1 MLEGRKLS
9 IEMQRDSNS
18 RVWTFLSLLISLACV
33 LLLASLW
40 IGLAIAPPAPDKSQ
54 DNMAQAHAKM
64 LQGVDKLKTGLAAD
78 QVLTAE
84 LFAEMAELVPVLD
97 DFAQASAK
105 ATQAA
110 ADSRDSQIWP
120 GRANLILD
128 DLNTLILAKEPTL
141 NFLRTRDALSALYK
155 PKGAISPQ
163 ASASLTAFR
172 EFSTGVA
179 EWVKLTTPS
188 TNSSGSANAS
198 PSAAKS
204 AAATAPL
211 TWNLLL
217 SSKAPWRQINAQ
229 VDALEGEA
237 KLTDNSNAAQ
247 AKAAQTLLTALNANN
262 LMQSIRSTDEQIS
275 KVWVAHE
282 RLLAS
287 LEQLPPVPKVIVA
300 PPPFSWLQLAFP
312 GNAAEGLMG
321 AMSLLIMGL
330 AVLLAAHISRQQ
342 HLKHLSQKW
351 LSLTQQLEKTLREVT
366 QPLATSIN
374 QQEELIAEFN
384 RLLEQSKLLQQTMN
398 TPIETPEKSLED
410 QAWRA
415 AARMQ
420 SDLESELMLLR
431 EKLLNIHLQFCS
443 GATHENLVYDLAFT
457 AEGIQT
463 VLTTASDL
471 GRSFALLKE
480 HLHQTDAVGNDQEVV
495 AMMSQISNLKT
506 SVKRMTQQLRDLS
519 NKLQVAVEDVPDGKR
534 FDTANVQ
541 KANERANESVKGRP
555 HGNPSV

>member
-33 LLLASLW
+33 LLLASIW

-54 DNMAQAHAKM
+54 DNMAQAHAKV
-64 LQGVDKLKTGLAAD
+64 LEGVDKLKSGLAAD
-78 QVLTAE
+78 QAITPE
-84 LFAEMAELVPVLD
+84 LFAEMAELIPVLD
-97 DFAQASAK
+97 GFAQASAK

-110 ADSRDSQIWP
+110 ADSRDAQIWP

-141 NFLRTRDALSALYK
+141 NFLHTRDALSALYK

-163 ASASLTAFR
+163 ASASLSAFR

-179 EWVKLTTPS
+179 EWVKLTTS
-188 TNSSGSANAS
+188 SESSGGKSSA
-198 PSAAKS
+198 SAAKS
-204 AAATAPL
+204 VAVSAPL
-211 TWNLLL
+211 TWGLLL
-217 SSKAPWRQINAQ
+217 SSQTPWRQINAQ
-229 VDALEGEA
+229 MDALEAET
-237 KLTDNSNAAQ
+237 KLTDSANAAQ

-262 LMQSIRSTDEQIS
+262 LVQSIRSTDEQMS
-275 KVWVAHE
+275 KVWAAHE
-282 RLLAS
+282 RLLA
-287 LEQLPPVPKVIVA
+287 LLNQLPPVPKVIVA
-300 PPPFSWLQLAFP
+300 PPPFSWSQLAFP

-321 AMSLLIMGL
+321 ALSLLIIGL

-342 HLKHLSQKW
+342 HLQHLSKKW
-351 LSLTQQLEKTLREVT
+351 LALTQQLESTLRDVT

-398 TPIETPEKSLED
+398 TPIESPEKSLED
-410 QAWRA
+410 QAWRTT
-415 AARMQ
+415 ARMQ
-420 SDLESELMLLR
+420 ADLESELMLLR

-534 FDTANVQ
+534 FDTANAQ
-541 KANERANESVKGRP
+541 RANEKVKGRP

>member
-9 IEMQRDSNS
+9 LEMQRDSNS
-18 RVWTFLSLLISLACV
+18 RVWTLLSLLIGIGCV

-40 IGLAIAPPAPDKSQ
+40 IGLSIAPPAPDKSQ
-54 DNMAQAHAKM
+54 DNMGQAHAKV
-64 LQGVDKLKTGLAAD
+64 LQGVDQLKSNLAAD
-78 QVLTAE
+78 QALTPE
-84 LFAEMAELVPVLD
+84 LFSAITEWIPVLD
-97 DFAQASAK
+97 GFAQASAK
-105 ATQAA
+105 ATQTA
-110 ADSRDSQIWP
+110 ADSRDAQIWT

-141 NFLRTRDALSALYK
+141 NLMRTRDSLSALYK
-155 PKGAISPQ
+155 PKGPVSPQ
-163 ASASLTAFR
+163 ASVPLSAFR
-172 EFSTGVA
+172 EFNAGVA
-179 EWVKLTTPS
+179 EWVKLTTP
-188 TNSSGSANAS
+188 NAS
-198 PSAAKS
+198 ASVSASAAKPPAIS
-204 AAATAPL
+204 API
-211 TWNLLL
+211 TWSFVT
-217 SSKAPWRQINAQ
+217 SSKVPLRQINAQ
-229 VDALEGEA
+229 MDALEAET
-237 KLTDNSNAAQ
+237 KLTDSANAAQ

-262 LMQSIRSTDEQIS
+262 LMQSIRSTDEQMS
-275 KVWVAHE
+275 KVWTAHE

-300 PPPFSWLQLAFP
+300 PPPFSWSQLAFP
-312 GNAAEGLMG
+312 GNPAEGLMG
-321 AMSLLIMGL
+321 AMALLIIGL
-330 AVLLAAHISRQQ
+330 SVLLATHISGQQ
-342 HLKHLSQKW
+342 HLKLMSQKW
-351 LSLTQQLEKTLREVT
+351 LSLSQQLENTLRDVT
-366 QPLATSIN
+366 QPLATSIA

-398 TPIETPEKSLED
+398 TPVESPEKSLED
-410 QAWRA
+410 QAWRTT
-415 AARMQ
+415 ARMQ

-480 HLHQTDAVGNDQEVV
+480 HLHQTDAVANDQEVV
-495 AMMSQISNLKT
+495 AMMAQISNLKN

-534 FDTANVQ
+534 FDLLNSPRTTDRTA
-541 KANERANESVKGRP
+541 GRP

>member
-40 IGLAIAPPAPDKSQ
+40 ISLSIAPPAPDKSQ
-54 DNMAQAHAKM
+54 DNMAQAHAKV
-64 LQGVDKLKTGLAAD
+64 LEGVDKLKSGLAAD
-78 QVLTAE
+78 QAITAE

-97 DFAQASAK
+97 GFAQASAK

-110 ADSRDSQIWP
+110 ADSRDVQIWP

-128 DLNTLILAKEPTL
+128 DLNTLILTKEPTL

-155 PKGAISPQ
+155 PKGSISPQ
-163 ASASLTAFR
+163 ASSPLSAFR
-172 EFSTGVA
+172 EFSTGVS
-179 EWVKLTTPS
+179 EWVKLTEPS
-188 TNSSGSANAS
+188 ASGKSSAI
-198 PSAAKS
+198 AAKS
-204 AAATAPL
+204 VAVSTPL
-211 TWNLLL
+211 TWGLLL
-217 SSKAPWRQINAQ
+217 SSQTPWRQINVQ
-229 VDALEGEA
+229 MDALESET
-237 KLTDNSNAAQ
+237 KLTDSATAAQ
-247 AKAAQTLLTALNANN
+247 AKAAQTLLTALNTNN
-262 LMQSIRSTDEQIS
+262 LMQSIRSTDEQMS
-275 KVWVAHE
+275 KVWTAHE

-287 LEQLPPVPKVIVA
+287 LNQLPPVPKVIVA
-300 PPPFSWLQLAFP
+300 PAPFSWSQLAFL

-330 AVLLAAHISRQQ
+330 AVLLAARISRQQ
-342 HLKHLSQKW
+342 HLQNLSKKW
-351 LSLTQQLEKTLREVT
+351 LALTQQLENTLRDVT

-398 TPIETPEKSLED
+398 TPIESPEKSLED

-495 AMMSQISNLKT
+495 SMMSQISNLKT
-506 SVKRMTQQLRDLS
+506 SVKRITQQLCDLS

-534 FDTANVQ
+534 FDTANAQ
-541 KANERANESVKGRP
+541 RANEKVKGRP

>member
-9 IEMQRDSNS
+9 LEMQRDSNS
-18 RVWTFLSLLISLACV
+18 RVWTTLSLLIGIGCV

-40 IGLAIAPPAPDKSQ
+40 IGLTIAPPAPDKSQ
-54 DNMAQAHAKM
+54 DNMAQAHAKV
-64 LQGVDKLKTGLAAD
+64 LEGVEKLKSGLAAD
-78 QVLTAE
+78 QAVTPE
-84 LFAEMAELVPVLD
+84 LFAEMAAWIPVLD
-97 DFAQASAK
+97 GFAQASAK
-105 ATQAA
+105 ATQTQ
-110 ADSRDSQIWP
+110 ADSRDAQIWP

-141 NFLRTRDALSALYK
+141 NLMRTRDSLSALYK
-155 PKGAISPQ
+155 PKGPISPQ
-163 ASASLTAFR
+163 ASAPLSAFR
-172 EFSTGVA
+172 EFNAGVA
-179 EWVKLTTPS
+179 EWFKLTTP
-188 TNSSGSANAS
+188 NAIPNAS
-198 PSAAKS
+198 SSASVAKPPAS
-204 AAATAPL
+204 SVPI
-211 TWNLLL
+211 TWSFVA
-217 SSKAPWRQINAQ
+217 SSKTPLRQINSQ
-229 VDALEGEA
+229 MDALEGEA
-237 KLTDNSNAAQ
+237 KLSDSANAAQ

-262 LMQSIRSTDEQIS
+262 LMQSIRSTDEQMS
-275 KVWVAHE
+275 KVWTAHE

-300 PPPFSWLQLAFP
+300 PPPFSWSQLAFP
-312 GNAAEGLMG
+312 GNPAEGLMG
-321 AMSLLIMGL
+321 AMALLIIGL
-330 AVLLAAHISRQQ
+330 SVLLATHISGQQ
-342 HLKHLSQKW
+342 HLKLMSQKW
-351 LSLTQQLEKTLREVT
+351 LSLTQQLENTLRDVT
-366 QPLATSIN
+366 QPLATSIA

-398 TPIETPEKSLED
+398 TPVESPEKSLED
-410 QAWRA
+410 QAWRTT
-415 AARMQ
+415 ARMQ

-480 HLHQTDAVGNDQEVV
+480 HLHQTDAVANDQEVV
-495 AMMSQISNLKT
+495 AMMAQISNLKN

-534 FDTANVQ
+534 FDLLNSPRATDRTA
-541 KANERANESVKGRP
+541 GRP

>member
-9 IEMQRDSNS
+9 LEMQRDSNS
-18 RVWTFLSLLISLACV
+18 RVWTLLSLLISLACV

-40 IGLAIAPPAPDKSQ
+40 IGLSIAPPAPDKSQ
-54 DNMAQAHAKM
+54 DNMAQAHAKV
-64 LQGVDKLKTGLAAD
+64 LEGVDKLKSSLAAD
-78 QVLTAE
+78 QALSQE
-84 LFAEMAELVPVLD
+84 LFADMAELVPVLD
-97 DFAQASAK
+97 GFAQASAK

-110 ADSRDSQIWP
+110 ADSRDAQIWP

-141 NFLRTRDALSALYK
+141 NFLRTRDSLSALYK

-163 ASASLTAFR
+163 ASASLSAFR

-179 EWVKLTTPS
+179 EWVKLTTQSATP
-188 TNSSGSANAS
+188 SGSAVVS
-198 PSAAKS
+198 SAKS
-204 AAATAPL
+204 AAVPAPL
-211 TWNLLL
+211 TWGLLL
-217 SSKAPWRQINAQ
+217 SSKTPWRQINVQ
-229 VDALEGEA
+229 MDALEAET
-237 KLTDNSNAAQ
+237 KLTDSATAAQ

-262 LMQSIRSTDEQIS
+262 LMQSIRSSDEQMS
-275 KVWVAHE
+275 KVFTAHE

-300 PPPFSWLQLAFP
+300 PAPFSWSQLAFP

-321 AMSLLIMGL
+321 AMSLLIIGL
-330 AVLLAAHISRQQ
+330 AVFSAAHTASQQ
-342 HLKHLSQKW
+342 HLKVMSQKW
-351 LSLTQQLEKTLREVT
+351 LSLTQQLENTLRDVT

-398 TPIETPEKSLED
+398 TPVESPEKSLED

-463 VLTTASDL
+463 VLITASDL

-519 NKLQVAVEDVPDGKR
+519 HKLQVAVEDVPDGKR
-534 FDTANVQ
+534 FDTANAQ
-541 KANERANESVKGRP
+541 RANEQVKGRP

>member
-9 IEMQRDSNS
+9 LEMQRDSNS
-18 RVWTFLSLLISLACV
+18 RVWTFLSLLIGIGCV

-40 IGLAIAPPAPDKSQ
+40 IGLTIAPPAPDKSQ
-54 DNMAQAHAKM
+54 DNMAQAHAKV
-64 LQGVDKLKTGLAAD
+64 LEGVEKLKSGLAVD
-78 QVLTAE
+78 QALTPE
-84 LFAEMAELVPVLD
+84 LFAEMAAWIPVLD
-97 DFAQASAK
+97 GFAQASAK
-105 ATQAA
+105 GTQTQ
-110 ADSRDSQIWP
+110 ADSRDAQIWP

-141 NFLRTRDALSALYK
+141 NLMRTRDSLSALYK
-155 PKGAISPQ
+155 PKGPISPQ
-163 ASASLTAFR
+163 ASAPLSAFR
-172 EFSTGVA
+172 EFNAGVA
-179 EWVKLTTPS
+179 EWVKLTTP
-188 TNSSGSANAS
+188 NAS
-198 PSAAKS
+198 PTASSNTSVAKPPAS
-204 AAATAPL
+204 STPI
-211 TWNLLL
+211 TWSLVA
-217 SSKAPWRQINAQ
+217 SSKTPLRQINAQ
-229 VDALEGEA
+229 MDALEGEA
-237 KLTDNSNAAQ
+237 KLSDSANAAQ

-262 LMQSIRSTDEQIS
+262 LMQSIRSTDEQMS
-275 KVWVAHE
+275 KVWTAHE

-300 PPPFSWLQLAFP
+300 PPPFSWSQLAFP

-321 AMSLLIMGL
+321 AMALLIIGL
-330 AVLLAAHISRQQ
+330 SVLLATHISGQQ
-342 HLKHLSQKW
+342 HLKLMSQKW
-351 LSLTQQLEKTLREVT
+351 LSLTQQLENTLRDVT
-366 QPLATSIN
+366 QPLATSIA

-398 TPIETPEKSLED
+398 TPVESPEKSLED

-480 HLHQTDAVGNDQEVV
+480 HLHQTDAVANDQEVV
-495 AMMSQISNLKT
+495 AMMAQISNLKN

-534 FDTANVQ
+534 FDLLNSHRTTDRTA
-541 KANERANESVKGRP
+541 GRP

>member
-9 IEMQRDSNS
+9 LEMQRDSNS
-18 RVWTFLSLLISLACV
+18 RVWTILSLLIGISCV

-40 IGLAIAPPAPDKSQ
+40 IGLSIAPPAPDKSQ
-54 DNMAQAHAKM
+54 DNMAQAHAKV
-64 LQGVDKLKTGLAAD
+64 LEGVEKLKSGLAAD
-78 QVLTAE
+78 QAVTPE
-84 LFAEMAELVPVLD
+84 LFAEMAAWIPVLD
-97 DFAQASAK
+97 GFAQASAK
-105 ATQAA
+105 ATQTQ
-110 ADSRDSQIWP
+110 ADSRDAQIWP

-141 NFLRTRDALSALYK
+141 NLMRTRDSLSALYK
-155 PKGAISPQ
+155 PKGPISPQ
-163 ASASLTAFR
+163 ASAPLSAFR
-172 EFSTGVA
+172 EFNAGVA
-179 EWVKLTTPS
+179 EWVKLTTPNVSPKASSSAS
-188 TNSSGSANAS
+188 T
-198 PSAAKS
+198 SAAKPPAS
-204 AAATAPL
+204 SVPI
-211 TWNLLL
+211 TWSFVA
-217 SSKAPWRQINAQ
+217 SSKTPLRQINAQ
-229 VDALEGEA
+229 MDALEAET
-237 KLTDNSNAAQ
+237 KLTDSATAAQ

-262 LMQSIRSTDEQIS
+262 LMQSIRSTDEQMS
-275 KVWVAHE
+275 KVWTAHE

-300 PPPFSWLQLAFP
+300 PPPFSWSQLAFP

-321 AMSLLIMGL
+321 AMALLIIGL
-330 AVLLAAHISRQQ
+330 SVLLATHISGQQ
-342 HLKHLSQKW
+342 HLKLMSQKW
-351 LSLTQQLEKTLREVT
+351 LSLTQQLENTLRDVT
-366 QPLATSIN
+366 QPLATSIA

-398 TPIETPEKSLED
+398 TPVESPEKSLED

-480 HLHQTDAVGNDQEVV
+480 HLHQTDAVANDQEVV
-495 AMMSQISNLKT
+495 AMMAQISNLKN

-534 FDTANVQ
+534 FDLLNSPRTTDRTA
-541 KANERANESVKGRP
+541 GRP

>member
-18 RVWTFLSLLISLACV
+18 RVWTLLSLLISLVCV

-40 IGLAIAPPAPDKSQ
+40 IGSAIAPPAPDKSQ
-54 DNMAQAHAKM
+54 DNMAQAHAKV
-64 LQGVDKLKTGLAAD
+64 LEGVDKLKSSLAAD
-78 QVLTAE
+78 QALSPE

-97 DFAQASAK
+97 GFAQASTK
-105 ATQAA
+105 ATLAA
-110 ADSRDSQIWP
+110 ADSRDAQIWT

-141 NFLRTRDALSALYK
+141 NFLRTRDSLNALYK

-163 ASASLTAFR
+163 SSAPLSAFR

-188 TNSSGSANAS
+188 ATPSSSAVA
-198 PSAAKS
+198 SAAKS
-204 AAATAPL
+204 AASTAPL
-211 TWNLLL
+211 TWGLLL
-217 SSKAPWRQINAQ
+217 SSQTPWRQINVQ
-229 VDALEGEA
+229 IDALEAET
-237 KLTDNSNAAQ
+237 KLTDSATAAQ
-247 AKAAQTLLTALNANN
+247 AKAAQTLLTALNTNN
-262 LMQSIRSTDEQIS
+262 LMQSIRSTDEQMS

-287 LEQLPPVPKVIVA
+287 LNQLPPVPKVIVA
-300 PPPFSWLQLAFP
+300 PAPFSWSQLAFP

-342 HLKHLSQKW
+342 HLQNLSKKW
-351 LSLTQQLEKTLREVT
+351 LALTQQLENTLRDVT

-398 TPIETPEKSLED
+398 TPVESPEKSLED
-410 QAWRA
+410 QSWRA

-420 SDLESELMLLR
+420 ADLESELMLLR

-480 HLHQTDAVGNDQEVV
+480 HLHQTDAVGSDQEVV

-534 FDTANVQ
+534 FDTANAQ
-541 KANERANESVKGRP
+541 RANEKVKGRP

>member
-9 IEMQRDSNS
+9 LEMQRDSNN

-40 IGLAIAPPAPDKSQ
+40 IGLAIVPPAPDKSQ
-54 DNMAQAHAKM
+54 DNVAQAHAKV
-64 LQGVDKLKTGLAAD
+64 LEGVDKLKSGLAAD

-84 LFAEMAELVPVLD
+84 LFAEMAELIPVLD
-97 DFAQASAK
+97 GFAQASTK

-110 ADSRDSQIWP
+110 ADSRDAQIWP

-128 DLNTLILAKEPTL
+128 DLNTLMLAKEPTL
-141 NFLRTRDALSALYK
+141 NFLRTRDALSALYR
-155 PKGAISPQ
+155 PKGAISPK
-163 ASASLTAFR
+163 ASASLSAFH
-172 EFSTGVA
+172 EFSTGVE
-179 EWVKLTTPS
+179 EWVKLTTP
-188 TNSSGSANAS
+188 TASSIGKSSA
-198 PSAAKS
+198 SAAKS
-204 AAATAPL
+204 VAVSAPL
-211 TWNLLL
+211 TWGLLL
-217 SSKAPWRQINAQ
+217 SSQTPWRQINAQ
-229 VDALEGEA
+229 MDALEAET
-237 KLTDNSNAAQ
+237 KLTDSATAAQ

-262 LMQSIRSTDEQIS
+262 LMQSIRSTDEQMS
-275 KVWVAHE
+275 KVWTARE

-300 PPPFSWLQLAFP
+300 PVPFSWSELAFP

-321 AMSLLIMGL
+321 SMALLIIGL
-330 AVLLAAHISRQQ
+330 SVLLAAHISRQQ
-342 HLKHLSQKW
+342 HLQNLSKKW
-351 LSLTQQLEKTLREVT
+351 LALTQQLENTLRDVT

-384 RLLEQSKLLQQTMN
+384 SLLEQSKLLQQTMN
-398 TPIETPEKSLED
+398 TPVESPEKSLED
-410 QAWRA
+410 QAWRS

-463 VLTTASDL
+463 VLITASDL

-480 HLHQTDAVGNDQEVV
+480 HLHQTNAVGNDQEVV
-495 AMMSQISNLKT
+495 AMMSQILSLKN

-534 FDTANVQ
+534 FETANAQ
-541 KANERANESVKGRP
+541 RASDKVKGRP
-555 HGNPSV
+555 YGNPSV

>member
-1 MLEGRKLS
+1 
-9 IEMQRDSNS
+9 
-18 RVWTFLSLLISLACV
+18 V

-40 IGLAIAPPAPDKSQ
+40 IGLTIAPPAPDKSQ
-54 DNMAQAHAKM
+54 DNMAQAHAKV
-64 LQGVDKLKTGLAAD
+64 LEGVEKLKSGLAAD
-78 QVLTAE
+78 QAVTPE
-84 LFAEMAELVPVLD
+84 LFAEMAAWIPVLD
-97 DFAQASAK
+97 GFAQASAK
-105 ATQAA
+105 ATQTQ
-110 ADSRDSQIWP
+110 ADSRDAQIWP

-128 DLNTLILAKEPTL
+128 DLNTLILVKEPTL
-141 NFLRTRDALSALYK
+141 NLMRTRDSLSALYK
-155 PKGAISPQ
+155 PKGPISPQ
-163 ASASLTAFR
+163 ASVPLSAFR
-172 EFSTGVA
+172 EFNAGVA
-179 EWVKLTTPS
+179 EWVKLTTP
-188 TNSSGSANAS
+188 NAS
-198 PSAAKS
+198 PTASSSASVAKPPAS
-204 AAATAPL
+204 SIPI
-211 TWNLLL
+211 TWSLVA
-217 SSKAPWRQINAQ
+217 SSKTPLRQINAQ
-229 VDALEGEA
+229 MDALEGEA
-237 KLTDNSNAAQ
+237 KLSDSANAAQ

-262 LMQSIRSTDEQIS
+262 LMQSIRSTDEQMS
-275 KVWVAHE
+275 KVWTAHE

-300 PPPFSWLQLAFP
+300 PPPFSWSQLAFP
-312 GNAAEGLMG
+312 GNPAEGLMG
-321 AMSLLIMGL
+321 AMALLIIGL
-330 AVLLAAHISRQQ
+330 SVLLATHISGQQ
-342 HLKHLSQKW
+342 HLKLMSQKW
-351 LSLTQQLEKTLREVT
+351 LSLSQQLENTLRDVT
-366 QPLATSIN
+366 QPLATSIA

-398 TPIETPEKSLED
+398 TPIESPEKSLED
-410 QAWRA
+410 LAWRA

-480 HLHQTDAVGNDQEVV
+480 HLHQTDAVANDQEVV
-495 AMMSQISNLKT
+495 AMMAQISNLKN

-534 FDTANVQ
+534 FETANAQRVNG
-541 KANERANESVKGRP
+541 KVKGRP

>member
-9 IEMQRDSNS
+9 LEMQRDSNS
-18 RVWTFLSLLISLACV
+18 RVWTLLSLLIGIGCV

-40 IGLAIAPPAPDKSQ
+40 IGLSIAPPAPDKSQ
-54 DNMAQAHAKM
+54 DNMAQAHAKV
-64 LQGVDKLKTGLAAD
+64 LEGVDQLKSSLAAD
-78 QVLTAE
+78 QALTPE
-84 LFAEMAELVPVLD
+84 LFTAIAEWIPVLD
-97 DFAQASAK
+97 GFAQASAK
-105 ATQAA
+105 ATQTA
-110 ADSRDSQIWP
+110 ADSRDAQIWP

-141 NFLRTRDALSALYK
+141 NLMRTRDSLSALYK
-155 PKGAISPQ
+155 PKGPVSPQ
-163 ASASLTAFR
+163 ASVPLSAFR
-172 EFSTGVA
+172 EFNTGVA
-179 EWVKLTTPS
+179 EWVKLTTP
-188 TNSSGSANAS
+188 NAS
-198 PSAAKS
+198 SSVSASAAKPPAIS
-204 AAATAPL
+204 API
-211 TWNLLL
+211 TWSFVA
-217 SSKAPWRQINAQ
+217 SSKVPLRQINAQ
-229 VDALEGEA
+229 MDALEGET
-237 KLTDNSNAAQ
+237 KLTDSANAAQ

-262 LMQSIRSTDEQIS
+262 LMQSLRSTDEQMS
-275 KVWVAHE
+275 KVWTAHE

-300 PPPFSWLQLAFP
+300 PPPFSWSQLAFP

-321 AMSLLIMGL
+321 AMALLIIGL
-330 AVLLAAHISRQQ
+330 SVLLATHISGQQ
-342 HLKHLSQKW
+342 HLKLMSQKW
-351 LSLTQQLEKTLREVT
+351 LGLTQQLENTLRDVT
-366 QPLATSIN
+366 QPLATSIT

-398 TPIETPEKSLED
+398 TPLESPEKSLED
-410 QAWRA
+410 QAWRTT
-415 AARMQ
+415 ARMQ
-420 SDLESELMLLR
+420 ADLESELMLLR

-480 HLHQTDAVGNDQEVV
+480 HLHQADPVGNDQEVV
-495 AMMSQISNLKT
+495 AMMSQISNLKN

-519 NKLQVAVEDVPDGKR
+519 DKLQVAVEDVPDGKR
-534 FDTANVQ
+534 FDLLNSPR
-541 KANERANESVKGRP
+541 ANERVTGRP

>member
-9 IEMQRDSNS
+9 LEMQRDSNS
-18 RVWTFLSLLISLACV
+18 RVWTTLSLLIGIGCV

-40 IGLAIAPPAPDKSQ
+40 IGLSIAPPAPDKSQ
-54 DNMAQAHAKM
+54 DNMAQAHAKV
-64 LQGVDKLKTGLAAD
+64 LEGVEKLKSGLAAD
-78 QVLTAE
+78 QAVTPE
-84 LFAEMAELVPVLD
+84 LFAEMAAWIPVLD
-97 DFAQASAK
+97 GFAQASAK
-105 ATQAA
+105 ATQTQ
-110 ADSRDSQIWP
+110 ADSRDAQIWP

-141 NFLRTRDALSALYK
+141 NLMRTRDSLSALYK
-155 PKGAISPQ
+155 PKGPISPQ
-163 ASASLTAFR
+163 ASAPLSAFR
-172 EFSTGVA
+172 EFNAGVA
-179 EWVKLTTPS
+179 EWVKLTTP
-188 TNSSGSANAS
+188 NAIPNAS
-198 PSAAKS
+198 SSVSASSAKS
-204 AAATAPL
+204 PATSVPI
-211 TWNLLL
+211 TWSFVA
-217 SSKAPWRQINAQ
+217 SSKTPVRQINAQ
-229 VDALEGEA
+229 MDALEAET
-237 KLTDNSNAAQ
+237 KLTDSANAAQ

-262 LMQSIRSTDEQIS
+262 LMQSIRSTDEQMS
-275 KVWVAHE
+275 KVWTAHE

-300 PPPFSWLQLAFP
+300 PPPFSWSQLAFP
-312 GNAAEGLMG
+312 GNPAEGLMG
-321 AMSLLIMGL
+321 AMALLIIGL
-330 AVLLAAHISRQQ
+330 SVLLATHISGQQ
-342 HLKHLSQKW
+342 HLKLMSQKW
-351 LSLTQQLEKTLREVT
+351 LSLTQQLENTLRDVT
-366 QPLATSIN
+366 QPLATSIA

-398 TPIETPEKSLED
+398 TPVESPEKSLED
-410 QAWRA
+410 QAWRTT
-415 AARMQ
+415 ARMQ

-480 HLHQTDAVGNDQEVV
+480 HLHQTDAVANDQEVV
-495 AMMSQISNLKT
+495 AMMAQISNLKN

-534 FDTANVQ
+534 FDLLNSPRTTDRTA
-541 KANERANESVKGRP
+541 GRP

>member
-9 IEMQRDSNS
+9 LEMQRDSNS
-18 RVWTFLSLLISLACV
+18 RVWTLLSLLISLACV

-40 IGLAIAPPAPDKSQ
+40 IGLSIAPPAPDKSQ
-54 DNMAQAHAKM
+54 DNMVQAHAKV
-64 LQGVDKLKTGLAAD
+64 LEGVDKLKSSLAAD
-78 QVLTAE
+78 QALSPE
-84 LFAEMAELVPVLD
+84 LFTEIAELVPVLD
-97 DFAQASAK
+97 GFAQASAK

-110 ADSRDSQIWP
+110 ADSRDAQIWP

-128 DLNTLILAKEPTL
+128 DLDTLILAKEPTL
-141 NFLRTRDALSALYK
+141 NFLRTRDSLSALYK

-163 ASASLTAFR
+163 ASASLSAFR

-188 TNSSGSANAS
+188 GSAVVS
-198 PSAAKS
+198 TAKS
-204 AAATAPL
+204 AAVSTPL
-211 TWNLLL
+211 TWGLLL
-217 SSKAPWRQINAQ
+217 SSKTPWRQINVQ
-229 VDALEGEA
+229 MDALEAET
-237 KLTDNSNAAQ
+237 KLTDSATAAQ

-262 LMQSIRSTDEQIS
+262 LMQSIRSTDEQMS
-275 KVWVAHE
+275 KVFTAHE

-300 PPPFSWLQLAFP
+300 PAPFSWSQLAFP

-330 AVLLAAHISRQQ
+330 AVFSAAHTASQQ
-342 HLKHLSQKW
+342 HLKVMSQKW
-351 LSLTQQLEKTLREVT
+351 LSLTQQLENTLRDVT
-366 QPLATSIN
+366 QPLAASIN

-384 RLLEQSKLLQQTMN
+384 RLLDQSKLLQQTMN
-398 TPIETPEKSLED
+398 TPAESPEKSLED

-463 VLTTASDL
+463 VLITASDL

-519 NKLQVAVEDVPDGKR
+519 HKLQVAVEDVPDGKR
-534 FDTANVQ
+534 FDTANAQ
-541 KANERANESVKGRP
+541 RANEQVKGRP

>member
-9 IEMQRDSNS
+9 LEMQRDSNS
-18 RVWTFLSLLISLACV
+18 RVWTTLSLLIGISCV

-40 IGLAIAPPAPDKSQ
+40 IGLTIAPPAPDKSQ
-54 DNMAQAHAKM
+54 DNMAQAHAKV
-64 LQGVDKLKTGLAAD
+64 LEGVEKLKSGLAAD
-78 QVLTAE
+78 QAVTPE
-84 LFAEMAELVPVLD
+84 LFAEMAAWIPVLD
-97 DFAQASAK
+97 GFAQASAK
-105 ATQAA
+105 ATQTQ
-110 ADSRDSQIWP
+110 ADSRDAQIWP

-141 NFLRTRDALSALYK
+141 NLMRTRDSLSALYK
-155 PKGAISPQ
+155 PKGPISPQ
-163 ASASLTAFR
+163 ASAPLSAFR
-172 EFSTGVA
+172 EFNAGVA
-179 EWVKLTTPS
+179 EWVKLTTP
-188 TNSSGSANAS
+188 NAIPNAS
-198 PSAAKS
+198 SSVSASAAKS
-204 AAATAPL
+204 PASSVPI
-211 TWNLLL
+211 TWNFVA
-217 SSKAPWRQINAQ
+217 SSKTSLRQINAQ
-229 VDALEGEA
+229 MDALEGEA
-237 KLTDNSNAAQ
+237 KLSDSANAAQ

-262 LMQSIRSTDEQIS
+262 LMQSIRSTDEQMS
-275 KVWVAHE
+275 KVWTAHE

-300 PPPFSWLQLAFP
+300 PPPFSWSQLAFP

-321 AMSLLIMGL
+321 AMALLIIGL
-330 AVLLAAHISRQQ
+330 SVLLATHISGQQ
-342 HLKHLSQKW
+342 HLKLMSQKW
-351 LSLTQQLEKTLREVT
+351 LSLTQQLENTLRDVT
-366 QPLATSIN
+366 QPLATSIA

-398 TPIETPEKSLED
+398 TPVESPEKSLED

-480 HLHQTDAVGNDQEVV
+480 HLHQTDAVANDQEVV
-495 AMMSQISNLKT
+495 AMMAQISNLKN

-534 FDTANVQ
+534 FDLLNSPRATDRTA
-541 KANERANESVKGRP
+541 GRP

>member
-40 IGLAIAPPAPDKSQ
+40 IGLSIAPPAPDKSQ
-54 DNMAQAHAKM
+54 DNMAQAHAKV
-64 LQGVDKLKTGLAAD
+64 LEGVDKLKSGLAAD
-78 QVLTAE
+78 QAITAE
-84 LFAEMAELVPVLD
+84 LFAEMAELVPLID
-97 DFAQASAK
+97 GFAQASAK

-110 ADSRDSQIWP
+110 ADSRDAQIWP

-141 NFLRTRDALSALYK
+141 NFLRTRDSLSALYK

-163 ASASLTAFR
+163 ASAPLSAFR

-179 EWVKLTTPS
+179 EWVKLTTPIA
-188 TNSSGSANAS
+188 TQSGSAAS
-198 PSAAKS
+198 SAAKS
-204 AAATAPL
+204 AASTAPI
-211 TWNLLL
+211 TWGLLL
-217 SSKAPWRQINAQ
+217 SSQTPWRQINVQ
-229 VDALEGEA
+229 MDALEAET
-237 KLTDNSNAAQ
+237 KLTDSATAAQ

-262 LMQSIRSTDEQIS
+262 LMQSIRSTDEQLS
-275 KVWVAHE
+275 KVWTARE
-282 RLLAS
+282 RLWAS

-300 PPPFSWLQLAFP
+300 PAPFSWSQLAFP
-312 GNAAEGLMG
+312 GNPAEGLMG

-342 HLKHLSQKW
+342 HLQNLSKKW
-351 LSLTQQLEKTLREVT
+351 LALTQQLENTLRDVT

-398 TPIETPEKSLED
+398 TPVESPEKSLED

-415 AARMQ
+415 TARMQ

-534 FDTANVQ
+534 FETANAQ
-541 KANERANESVKGRP
+541 RASDKVKGRP

>member
-9 IEMQRDSNS
+9 LEMQRDSNS
-18 RVWTFLSLLISLACV
+18 RVWTFLSLLISLTCV
-33 LLLASLW
+33 LMLASLW

-54 DNMAQAHAKM
+54 DNMAQAHAKV
-64 LQGVDKLKTGLAAD
+64 LEGVDKLKISLAAD
-78 QVLTAE
+78 QAIAPE
-84 LFAEMAELVPVLD
+84 LFAEMAELIPVLD
-97 DFAQASAK
+97 GFAQASAK

-110 ADSRDSQIWP
+110 ADSRDAQIWP

-163 ASASLTAFR
+163 ASASLSAFR
-172 EFSTGVA
+172 EFSSGVA
-179 EWVKLTTPS
+179 EWVQLTTS
-188 TNSSGSANAS
+188 SASSSGKSSASAS
-198 PSAAKS
+198 PVKS
-204 AAATAPL
+204 VAVSAPL
-211 TWNLLL
+211 TWGLLL
-217 SSKAPWRQINAQ
+217 SSQTPWRQINAQ
-229 VDALEGEA
+229 MDALEAET
-237 KLTDNSNAAQ
+237 KLTDSATAAQ

-262 LMQSIRSTDEQIS
+262 LMQSIRSTDEQMS
-275 KVWVAHE
+275 KVWTARE

-300 PPPFSWLQLAFP
+300 PVPFSWSELAFP

-321 AMSLLIMGL
+321 SMALLIIGL
-330 AVLLAAHISRQQ
+330 SVLLAAHISRQQ
-342 HLKHLSQKW
+342 HLQNLSKKW
-351 LSLTQQLEKTLREVT
+351 LALTQQLENTLRDVT

-384 RLLEQSKLLQQTMN
+384 SLLEQSKLLQQTMN
-398 TPIETPEKSLED
+398 TPVESPEKSLED
-410 QAWRA
+410 QAWRS

-534 FDTANVQ
+534 FDTANAQ
-541 KANERANESVKGRP
+541 RANEKVKGRP

>member
-9 IEMQRDSNS
+9 LEMQRDSNS
-18 RVWTFLSLLISLACV
+18 RVWTTLSLLIGIGCV

-40 IGLAIAPPAPDKSQ
+40 IGLTIAPPAPDKSQ
-54 DNMAQAHAKM
+54 DNMAQAHAKV
-64 LQGVDKLKTGLAAD
+64 LEGVEKLKSGLAAD
-78 QVLTAE
+78 QAVTPE
-84 LFAEMAELVPVLD
+84 LFAEMAAWIPVLD
-97 DFAQASAK
+97 GFTQASAK
-105 ATQAA
+105 ATQTQ
-110 ADSRDSQIWP
+110 ADSRDVQIWP

-141 NFLRTRDALSALYK
+141 NLMRTRDSLSALYK
-155 PKGAISPQ
+155 PKGPISPQ
-163 ASASLTAFR
+163 ASAPLSAFR
-172 EFSTGVA
+172 EFNAGVA
-179 EWVKLTTPS
+179 EWVKLTTP
-188 TNSSGSANAS
+188 NAIPNAS
-198 PSAAKS
+198 SSVSASAAKS
-204 AAATAPL
+204 PASSVPI
-211 TWNLLL
+211 TWNFVA
-217 SSKAPWRQINAQ
+217 SSKTPLRQINAQ
-229 VDALEGEA
+229 MDALEGEA
-237 KLTDNSNAAQ
+237 KLSDSANAAQ

-262 LMQSIRSTDEQIS
+262 LMQSIRSTDEQMS
-275 KVWVAHE
+275 KVWTAHE

-300 PPPFSWLQLAFP
+300 PPPFSWSQLAFP

-321 AMSLLIMGL
+321 AMALLIIGL
-330 AVLLAAHISRQQ
+330 SVLLATHISGQQ
-342 HLKHLSQKW
+342 HLKLMSQKW
-351 LSLTQQLEKTLREVT
+351 LSLTQQLENNLRDVT
-366 QPLATSIN
+366 QPLATSIA

-398 TPIETPEKSLED
+398 TPVESPEKSLED

-480 HLHQTDAVGNDQEVV
+480 HLHQSDAVANDQEVV
-495 AMMSQISNLKT
+495 AMMAQISNLKN

-534 FDTANVQ
+534 FDLLNSHRTTDRTA
-541 KANERANESVKGRP
+541 GRP

>member
-9 IEMQRDSNS
+9 LEMQRDSNS
-18 RVWTFLSLLISLACV
+18 RVWTFLSLLISLGCV

-40 IGLAIAPPAPDKSQ
+40 IGLTIAPPASDKSQ
-54 DNMAQAHAKM
+54 DNMAQAYAKV
-64 LQGVDKLKTGLAAD
+64 LEGVDKLKSGLSAD
-78 QVLTAE
+78 QALTPE
-84 LFAEMAELVPVLD
+84 LFGEMAKLIPVLD
-97 DFAQASAK
+97 GFSQASAK
-105 ATQAA
+105 ATQAP
-110 ADSRDSQIWP
+110 ADSRDAQIWP

-141 NFLRTRDALSALYK
+141 NFLHTRDALSALYK

-163 ASASLTAFR
+163 ASASLSAFR

-179 EWVKLTTPS
+179 EWVKLTTS
-188 TNSSGSANAS
+188 SASGSASA
-198 PSAAKS
+198 SAAKS

-211 TWNLLL
+211 TWGLLL
-217 SSKAPWRQINAQ
+217 SSKTPWRQINAQ
-229 VDALEGEA
+229 MDALEAET
-237 KLTDNSNAAQ
+237 KLTDSATAAQ

-262 LMQSIRSTDEQIS
+262 LMQSIRSTDEQMS

-300 PPPFSWLQLAFP
+300 PPPFSWSQLAFP
-312 GNAAEGLMG
+312 GKAAEGLMG

-342 HLKHLSQKW
+342 HLKLLSQKW
-351 LSLTQQLEKTLREVT
+351 LSLTQQLENTLRDVT

-398 TPIETPEKSLED
+398 TPLETPQKSLED

-463 VLTTASDL
+463 VLNTASDL

-541 KANERANESVKGRP
+541 RANESVKGRP

>member
-9 IEMQRDSNS
+9 LEMQRDSNS
-18 RVWTFLSLLISLACV
+18 RVWTLLSLLIGIGCV
-33 LLLASLW
+33 LLLVSLW
-40 IGLAIAPPAPDKSQ
+40 IGLSIAPPAPDKSQ
-54 DNMAQAHAKM
+54 DNMAQAHAKV
-64 LQGVDKLKTGLAAD
+64 LESVDQLKSSLAAE
-78 QVLTAE
+78 QVLTPE
-84 LFAEMAELVPVLD
+84 LFNAIAERIPVLD
-97 DFAQASAK
+97 GFAQASAK
-105 ATQAA
+105 ATQTA
-110 ADSRDSQIWP
+110 ADSRDAQIWP

-141 NFLRTRDALSALYK
+141 NLMRTRDSLSALYK
-155 PKGAISPQ
+155 PKGPISPQ
-163 ASASLTAFR
+163 ASVPLSAFR
-172 EFSTGVA
+172 EFNTGLA
-179 EWVKLTTPS
+179 EWVKLTPP
-188 TNSSGSANAS
+188 NAS
-198 PSAAKS
+198 SSVSASAAKS
-204 AAATAPL
+204 PAISTPI
-211 TWNLLL
+211 TWGFVA
-217 SSKAPWRQINAQ
+217 SSKVPLRQINAQ
-229 VDALEGEA
+229 MDALEGET
-237 KLTDNSNAAQ
+237 KLTDSANAAQ

-262 LMQSIRSTDEQIS
+262 LMQSLRSTDEQMS
-275 KVWVAHE
+275 KVWTAHE

-300 PPPFSWLQLAFP
+300 PAPFSWSQLAFP
-312 GNAAEGLMG
+312 GNPAEGLMG
-321 AMSLLIMGL
+321 AMALLVIGL
-330 AVLLAAHISRQQ
+330 SVLLATHISGQQ
-342 HLKHLSQKW
+342 HLKLMSQKW
-351 LSLTQQLEKTLREVT
+351 LALTQQLENTLRDVT
-366 QPLATSIN
+366 QPLATSIT

-398 TPIETPEKSLED
+398 TPVESPEKSLED
-410 QAWRA
+410 QAWRTT
-415 AARMQ
+415 ARMQ
-420 SDLESELMLLR
+420 LDLESELMLLR

-534 FDTANVQ
+534 FETANVQ
-541 KANERANESVKGRP
+541 RANGKVKGRP

>member
-9 IEMQRDSNS
+9 LEMQRDSNS
-18 RVWTFLSLLISLACV
+18 RVWTTLSLLIGIGCV

-40 IGLAIAPPAPDKSQ
+40 IGLSIAPPAPDKSQ
-54 DNMAQAHAKM
+54 DNMAQAHAKV
-64 LQGVDKLKTGLAAD
+64 LEGVEKLKSGLAAD
-78 QVLTAE
+78 QAVTPE
-84 LFAEMAELVPVLD
+84 LFAEMAAWIPVLD
-97 DFAQASAK
+97 GFAQASAK
-105 ATQAA
+105 ATQTQ
-110 ADSRDSQIWP
+110 ADSRDAQIWP

-141 NFLRTRDALSALYK
+141 NLMRTRDSLSALYK
-155 PKGAISPQ
+155 PKGPISPQ
-163 ASASLTAFR
+163 ASAPLSAFR
-172 EFSTGVA
+172 EFNAGVA
-179 EWVKLTTPS
+179 EWVKLTTP
-188 TNSSGSANAS
+188 NAIPNAS
-198 PSAAKS
+198 SSASVAKPP
-204 AAATAPL
+204 ATYIPI
-211 TWNLLL
+211 TWNFVA
-217 SSKAPWRQINAQ
+217 SSKTPFRQINAQ
-229 VDALEGEA
+229 MDALEGEA
-237 KLTDNSNAAQ
+237 KLSDSANAAQ

-262 LMQSIRSTDEQIS
+262 LMQSIRSTDEQMS
-275 KVWVAHE
+275 KVWTAHD

-300 PPPFSWLQLAFP
+300 PPPFSWSQLAFP

-321 AMSLLIMGL
+321 AMALLIIGL
-330 AVLLAAHISRQQ
+330 SVLLATHISGQQ
-342 HLKHLSQKW
+342 HLKLMSQKW
-351 LSLTQQLEKTLREVT
+351 LSLTQQLENTLRDVT
-366 QPLATSIN
+366 QPLATSIA

-398 TPIETPEKSLED
+398 TPVESPEKSLED
-410 QAWRA
+410 QAWRTT
-415 AARMQ
+415 ARMQ

-480 HLHQTDAVGNDQEVV
+480 HLHQTDAVANDQEVV
-495 AMMSQISNLKT
+495 AMMAQISNLKN

-534 FDTANVQ
+534 FDLLNSPRATDRTA
-541 KANERANESVKGRP
+541 GRP

>member
-9 IEMQRDSNS
+9 LEMQRDSNS
-18 RVWTFLSLLISLACV
+18 RVWTFLSLLIGIGCV

-40 IGLAIAPPAPDKSQ
+40 IGLTIAPPAPDKSQ
-54 DNMAQAHAKM
+54 DNMAQAHAKV
-64 LQGVDKLKTGLAAD
+64 LEGVEKLKSGLAAD
-78 QVLTAE
+78 QAVTPE
-84 LFAEMAELVPVLD
+84 LFAEMAAWIPVLD
-97 DFAQASAK
+97 GFAQASAK
-105 ATQAA
+105 ATQTQ
-110 ADSRDSQIWP
+110 ADSRDAQIWP

-128 DLNTLILAKEPTL
+128 DLNTLILAKEPTFNL
-141 NFLRTRDALSALYK
+141 MRTRDSLSALYK
-155 PKGAISPQ
+155 PKGPISPQ
-163 ASASLTAFR
+163 ASAPLSAFR
-172 EFSTGVA
+172 EFNAGVA
-179 EWVKLTTPS
+179 EWVKLTTP
-188 TNSSGSANAS
+188 NAIPNAS
-198 PSAAKS
+198 SSVSASAAKS
-204 AAATAPL
+204 PASSVPI
-211 TWNLLL
+211 TWSFVA
-217 SSKAPWRQINAQ
+217 SSKTPLRQINAQ
-229 VDALEGEA
+229 MDALEGEA
-237 KLTDNSNAAQ
+237 KLSDSANAAQ

-262 LMQSIRSTDEQIS
+262 LMQSIRSTDEQMS
-275 KVWVAHE
+275 KVWTAHE

-300 PPPFSWLQLAFP
+300 PPPFSWSQLAFP

-321 AMSLLIMGL
+321 AMALLIICL
-330 AVLLAAHISRQQ
+330 SVLLATHISGQQ
-342 HLKHLSQKW
+342 HLKLMSQKW
-351 LSLTQQLEKTLREVT
+351 LSLTQQLENTLRDVT
-366 QPLATSIN
+366 QPLATSIA

-398 TPIETPEKSLED
+398 TPIESPEKSLED
-410 QAWRA
+410 QAWRTTT
-415 AARMQ
+415 RMQ

-480 HLHQTDAVGNDQEVV
+480 HLHQTDAVANDQEVV
-495 AMMSQISNLKT
+495 AMMAQISNLKN

-534 FDTANVQ
+534 FDLLNSPRTTDRTA
-541 KANERANESVKGRP
+541 GRP

>member
-9 IEMQRDSNS
+9 LEMQRDSNS
-18 RVWTFLSLLISLACV
+18 RVWTTLSLLIGIGCV

-40 IGLAIAPPAPDKSQ
+40 IGLSIAPPAPDKSQ
-54 DNMAQAHAKM
+54 DNMAQAHAKV
-64 LQGVDKLKTGLAAD
+64 LEGVEKLKSDLAAD
-78 QVLTAE
+78 QAVTPE
-84 LFAEMAELVPVLD
+84 LFAEMAAWIPVLD
-97 DFAQASAK
+97 GFAQASAK
-105 ATQAA
+105 ATQTQT
-110 ADSRDSQIWP
+110 DSRDAQMWP

-141 NFLRTRDALSALYK
+141 NLMRTRDSLSALYK
-155 PKGAISPQ
+155 PKGPISPQ
-163 ASASLTAFR
+163 ASVPLSAFR
-172 EFSTGVA
+172 EFNAGVA
-179 EWVKLTTPS
+179 EWVKLTTP
-188 TNSSGSANAS
+188 NAS
-198 PSAAKS
+198 PTASSNTSVAKPPAS
-204 AAATAPL
+204 STPI
-211 TWNLLL
+211 TWSLVA
-217 SSKAPWRQINAQ
+217 SSKTPLRQINAQ
-229 VDALEGEA
+229 MDALEGEA
-237 KLTDNSNAAQ
+237 KLSDSANAAQ

-262 LMQSIRSTDEQIS
+262 LMQSIRSTDEQMS
-275 KVWVAHE
+275 KVWTAHE

-300 PPPFSWLQLAFP
+300 PPPFSWSQLAFP
-312 GNAAEGLMG
+312 GNPAEGLMG
-321 AMSLLIMGL
+321 AIALLIIGL
-330 AVLLAAHISRQQ
+330 SVLLATHISGQQ
-342 HLKHLSQKW
+342 HLKLMSQKW
-351 LSLTQQLEKTLREVT
+351 LSLTQQLENTLRDVT
-366 QPLATSIN
+366 QPLATSIA

-398 TPIETPEKSLED
+398 TPVESPEKTLED

-480 HLHQTDAVGNDQEVV
+480 HLHQTDAVANDQEVV
-495 AMMSQISNLKT
+495 AMMAQISNLKN

-519 NKLQVAVEDVPDGKR
+519 HKLQVAVEDVPDGKR
-534 FDTANVQ
+534 FETANAQRVNG
-541 KANERANESVKGRP
+541 KVKGRP

>member
-9 IEMQRDSNS
+9 LEMQRDSNS
-18 RVWTFLSLLISLACV
+18 RVWTFLSLLIGIGCV

-40 IGLAIAPPAPDKSQ
+40 IGLTIAPPAPDKSQ
-54 DNMAQAHAKM
+54 DNMAQAHAKV
-64 LQGVDKLKTGLAAD
+64 LEGVEKLKSGLAAD
-78 QVLTAE
+78 QALTPE
-84 LFAEMAELVPVLD
+84 LFAEMAVWIPVLD
-97 DFAQASAK
+97 GFAQASAK
-105 ATQAA
+105 ATQTQ
-110 ADSRDSQIWP
+110 ADSRDAQIWP

-141 NFLRTRDALSALYK
+141 NLIRTRDSLSALYK
-155 PKGAISPQ
+155 PKGPISPQ
-163 ASASLTAFR
+163 ASAPLSAFR
-172 EFSTGVA
+172 EFNAGVA
-179 EWVKLTTPS
+179 EWVKLTTP
-188 TNSSGSANAS
+188 NAS
-198 PSAAKS
+198 PNASSSASTSAAKPPAS
-204 AAATAPL
+204 SVPI
-211 TWNLLL
+211 TWSFVA
-217 SSKAPWRQINAQ
+217 SSKTPLRQINAHM
-229 VDALEGEA
+229 DALEAET
-237 KLTDNSNAAQ
+237 KLSDSANAAQ

-262 LMQSIRSTDEQIS
+262 LMQSIRSTDEQMS
-275 KVWVAHE
+275 KVWTAQE

-300 PPPFSWLQLAFP
+300 PPPFSWSQLAFP
-312 GNAAEGLMG
+312 GNPAEGLMG
-321 AMSLLIMGL
+321 AMALLIIGL
-330 AVLLAAHISRQQ
+330 SVLLATHISGQQ
-342 HLKHLSQKW
+342 HLKLMSQKW
-351 LSLTQQLEKTLREVT
+351 LSLTQQLENTLRDVT
-366 QPLATSIN
+366 QPLATSIA

-398 TPIETPEKSLED
+398 TPVESPEKSLED
-410 QAWRA
+410 QAWRTT
-415 AARMQ
+415 ARMQ

-480 HLHQTDAVGNDQEVV
+480 HLHQTDAVANDQEVV
-495 AMMSQISNLKT
+495 AMMAQISNLKN

-534 FDTANVQ
+534 FDLLNSPRTTDRTA
-541 KANERANESVKGRP
+541 GRP

>member
-9 IEMQRDSNS
+9 LEMQRDSNS
-18 RVWTFLSLLISLACV
+18 RVWTFLSLLISFGCV

-40 IGLAIAPPAPDKSQ
+40 IGLTIAPPAPDKSQ
-54 DNMAQAHAKM
+54 DNMAQAYAKV
-64 LQGVDKLKTGLAAD
+64 LEGVDKLKSGLSAD
-78 QVLTAE
+78 QALTPE
-84 LFAEMAELVPVLD
+84 LFGEMAKLIPVLD
-97 DFAQASAK
+97 GFSQASAK
-105 ATQAA
+105 ATQAP
-110 ADSRDSQIWP
+110 ADSRDAEIWP

-128 DLNTLILAKEPTL
+128 DLNTLILAKEHTL
-141 NFLRTRDALSALYK
+141 NFLRTRDELSALYK

-163 ASASLTAFR
+163 ASASLSAFR

-179 EWVKLTTPS
+179 DWVKLTTPS
-188 TNSSGSANAS
+188 ATPSGSAIV
-198 PSAAKS
+198 SAAKS

-211 TWNLLL
+211 TWGLLL
-217 SSKAPWRQINAQ
+217 SSKTPWRQINAQ
-229 VDALEGEA
+229 MDALEAET
-237 KLTDNSNAAQ
+237 KLTDSATAAQ

-262 LMQSIRSTDEQIS
+262 LMQSIRSTDEQMS

-300 PPPFSWLQLAFP
+300 PPPFSWSQLAFP
-312 GNAAEGLMG
+312 GKAAEGLMG

-342 HLKHLSQKW
+342 HLKLLSQKW
-351 LSLTQQLEKTLREVT
+351 LSLTQQLENTLRDVT

-398 TPIETPEKSLED
+398 TPLETPQKSLED

-541 KANERANESVKGRP
+541 RANESVKGRP

>member
-9 IEMQRDSNS
+9 LEMQRDSYA
-18 RVWTFLSLLISLACV
+18 RLWTLISLAISIACI
-33 LLLASLW
+33 LLLASVW
-40 IGLAIAPPAPDKSQ
+40 VGMAIAPPPPDKSQ
-54 DNMAQAHAKM
+54 DNMAQAHAKV
-64 LQGVDKLKTGLAAD
+64 LEGVEKLKSGLAAD
-78 QVLTAE
+78 QAITAE
-84 LFAEMAELVPVLD
+84 LFAEMAELVPVID
-97 DFAQASAK
+97 GFAQASAK

-110 ADSRDSQIWP
+110 ADSRDAQIWP

-128 DLNTLILAKEPTL
+128 DLNTLISAKEPTL

-163 ASASLTAFR
+163 ASAPLSAFR
-172 EFSTGVA
+172 EFSTGVS
-179 EWVKLTTPS
+179 EWVKLTEPS
-188 TNSSGSANAS
+188 ASGKSSA
-198 PSAAKS
+198 SAAKS
-204 AAATAPL
+204 VAVSTPL
-211 TWNLLL
+211 TWDLLL
-217 SSKAPWRQINAQ
+217 SSQTPWRKINVQ
-229 VDALEGEA
+229 MDALESET
-237 KLTDNSNAAQ
+237 KLTDSATAAQ

-262 LMQSIRSTDEQIS
+262 LMQSIRSTDEQMS
-275 KVWVAHE
+275 KVWMAHE

-300 PPPFSWLQLAFP
+300 PAPFSWSQLAFP

-342 HLKHLSQKW
+342 HLQNLSKKW
-351 LSLTQQLEKTLREVT
+351 LALTQQLENTLRDVT

-398 TPIETPEKSLED
+398 TPIESPEKSLED

-415 AARMQ
+415 TARMQ

-534 FDTANVQ
+534 FETTNSQ
-541 KANERANESVKGRP
+541 RANEKVKGRP

>member
-40 IGLAIAPPAPDKSQ
+40 IGLSIAPPAPDKSQ
-54 DNMAQAHAKM
+54 DNMAQAHAKV
-64 LQGVDKLKTGLAAD
+64 LEGVDKLKSGLAAD
-78 QVLTAE
+78 QAITAE
-84 LFAEMAELVPVLD
+84 LFAEMAELVPLID
-97 DFAQASAK
+97 GFAQASAK
-105 ATQAA
+105 ATQAT
-110 ADSRDSQIWP
+110 ADSRDAQIWT

-141 NFLRTRDALSALYK
+141 NFLRTRDSLSALYK

-163 ASASLTAFR
+163 ASASLSAFR

-179 EWVKLTTPS
+179 EWVKLTTPIATPS
-188 TNSSGSANAS
+188 VSAAS
-198 PSAAKS
+198 SAAKS
-204 AAATAPL
+204 AASTAPL
-211 TWNLLL
+211 TWGLLL
-217 SSKAPWRQINAQ
+217 SSQTPWRQINVQ
-229 VDALEGEA
+229 MDALEAET
-237 KLTDNSNAAQ
+237 KLTDSATAAQ

-262 LMQSIRSTDEQIS
+262 LMQSIRSTDEQMS
-275 KVWVAHE
+275 KVWTAHE

-287 LEQLPPVPKVIVA
+287 LEQLPPVPKVIVGPA
-300 PPPFSWLQLAFP
+300 PFSWSQLAFP

-321 AMSLLIMGL
+321 VMALLIIGL
-330 AVLLAAHISRQQ
+330 SVLLAAHISRQQ
-342 HLKHLSQKW
+342 HLQHLSKKW
-351 LSLTQQLEKTLREVT
+351 LALTQQLENTLRDVT

-398 TPIETPEKSLED
+398 TPVESPEKSLED

-463 VLTTASDL
+463 VLITASDL

-480 HLHQTDAVGNDQEVV
+480 HLHQTDAVSNDQEVV
-495 AMMSQISNLKT
+495 AMMSQISNLKN

-534 FDTANVQ
+534 FETANAQ
-541 KANERANESVKGRP
+541 RANEKVKGRP
-555 HGNPSV
+555 YGNPSV

>member
-9 IEMQRDSNS
+9 LEMQRDSNS
-18 RVWTFLSLLISLACV
+18 RVWTTLSLLIGIGCV

-40 IGLAIAPPAPDKSQ
+40 IGLSIAPPAPDKSQ
-54 DNMAQAHAKM
+54 DNMAQAHAKV
-64 LQGVDKLKTGLAAD
+64 LEGVEKLKSGLAAD
-78 QVLTAE
+78 QAVTPE
-84 LFAEMAELVPVLD
+84 LFAEMAAWIPVLD
-97 DFAQASAK
+97 GFAQASAK
-105 ATQAA
+105 ATQTQ
-110 ADSRDSQIWP
+110 ADSRDAQIWP

-141 NFLRTRDALSALYK
+141 NLMRTRDSLSALYK
-155 PKGAISPQ
+155 PKGPISPQ
-163 ASASLTAFR
+163 ASAPLSAFR
-172 EFSTGVA
+172 EFNAGVA
-179 EWVKLTTPS
+179 EWVKLTTP
-188 TNSSGSANAS
+188 NAIPNAS
-198 PSAAKS
+198 SSVSASAAKS
-204 AAATAPL
+204 PASSVPI
-211 TWNLLL
+211 TWSFVA
-217 SSKAPWRQINAQ
+217 SSKTPLRQINSQ
-229 VDALEGEA
+229 MDALEGEA
-237 KLTDNSNAAQ
+237 KLSDSANAAQ

-262 LMQSIRSTDEQIS
+262 LMQSIRSTDEQMS
-275 KVWVAHE
+275 KVWTAHE

-300 PPPFSWLQLAFP
+300 PPPFSWSQLAFP
-312 GNAAEGLMG
+312 GNPAEGLMG
-321 AMSLLIMGL
+321 AMALLIIGL
-330 AVLLAAHISRQQ
+330 SVLLATHISGQQ
-342 HLKHLSQKW
+342 HLKLMSQKW
-351 LSLTQQLEKTLREVT
+351 LSLTQQLENTLRDVT
-366 QPLATSIN
+366 QPLATSIA

-398 TPIETPEKSLED
+398 TPVESPEKSLED
-410 QAWRA
+410 QAWRTT
-415 AARMQ
+415 ARMQ

-480 HLHQTDAVGNDQEVV
+480 HLHQTDAVANDQEVV
-495 AMMSQISNLKT
+495 AMMAQISNLKN

-534 FDTANVQ
+534 FDLLNSPRTTDRTA
-541 KANERANESVKGRP
+541 GRP

>member
-40 IGLAIAPPAPDKSQ
+40 IGLSIAPPAPDKSQ
-54 DNMAQAHAKM
+54 DNMAQAHAKV
-64 LQGVDKLKTGLAAD
+64 LEGVDKLKSGLAAD
-78 QVLTAE
+78 QAITAE

-97 DFAQASAK
+97 GFAQASAK

-110 ADSRDSQIWP
+110 ADSRDAQIWP

-141 NFLRTRDALSALYK
+141 NFLRTRDSLSALYK

-163 ASASLTAFR
+163 ASAPLSAFR

-179 EWVKLTTPS
+179 EWVKLTTPIA
-188 TNSSGSANAS
+188 TQSGSAAS
-198 PSAAKS
+198 SAAKS
-204 AAATAPL
+204 AASTAPI
-211 TWNLLL
+211 TWGLLL
-217 SSKAPWRQINAQ
+217 SSQTPWRQINVQ
-229 VDALEGEA
+229 MDALEAET
-237 KLTDNSNAAQ
+237 KLTDSATAAQ
-247 AKAAQTLLTALNANN
+247 AKAAQTLLTALNTNN
-262 LMQSIRSTDEQIS
+262 LMQSIRSTDEQMS
-275 KVWVAHE
+275 KVWMAHE

-300 PPPFSWLQLAFP
+300 PAPFSWSQLAFP

-342 HLKHLSQKW
+342 HLQNLSKKW
-351 LSLTQQLEKTLREVT
+351 LALTQQLENTLRDVT

-398 TPIETPEKSLED
+398 TPIESPEKSLED

-534 FDTANVQ
+534 FDTANAQ
-541 KANERANESVKGRP
+541 RSNGKVKGRP

>member
-9 IEMQRDSNS
+9 LEMQRDSNS
-18 RVWTFLSLLISLACV
+18 RVWTFLSLLIGIGCV

-40 IGLAIAPPAPDKSQ
+40 IGLTIAPPAPDKSQ
-54 DNMAQAHAKM
+54 DNMAQAHAKV
-64 LQGVDKLKTGLAAD
+64 LEGVEKLKSGLAAD
-78 QVLTAE
+78 QAVTPE
-84 LFAEMAELVPVLD
+84 LFAEMAAWIPVLD
-97 DFAQASAK
+97 GFAQASAK
-105 ATQAA
+105 ATQTQ
-110 ADSRDSQIWP
+110 ADSRDAQIWP

-141 NFLRTRDALSALYK
+141 NLMRTRDSLSALYK
-155 PKGAISPQ
+155 PKGPISPQ
-163 ASASLTAFR
+163 ASAPLSAFR
-172 EFSTGVA
+172 EFNAGVA
-179 EWVKLTTPS
+179 EWVKLTTPNVS
-188 TNSSGSANAS
+188 PNAS
-198 PSAAKS
+198 SSASASVAKPPAS
-204 AAATAPL
+204 SVPI
-211 TWNLLL
+211 TWSFVA
-217 SSKAPWRQINAQ
+217 SSKTPLRQINAQ
-229 VDALEGEA
+229 MDALEAET
-237 KLTDNSNAAQ
+237 KLTDNATAAQ

-262 LMQSIRSTDEQIS
+262 LMQSIRSNDEQMS
-275 KVWVAHE
+275 KVWTAHE

-300 PPPFSWLQLAFP
+300 PPPFSWSQLAFP

-321 AMSLLIMGL
+321 AMALLIIGL
-330 AVLLAAHISRQQ
+330 SVLLATHISGQQ
-342 HLKHLSQKW
+342 HLKLMSQKW
-351 LSLTQQLEKTLREVT
+351 LSLTQQLENTLRDVT
-366 QPLATSIN
+366 QPLATSIA

-398 TPIETPEKSLED
+398 TPVESPEKSLED
-410 QAWRA
+410 QAWRTT
-415 AARMQ
+415 ARMQ

-480 HLHQTDAVGNDQEVV
+480 HLHQTDAVANDQEVV
-495 AMMSQISNLKT
+495 AMMAQISNLKN

-534 FDTANVQ
+534 FDLLNSPRTTDRTA
-541 KANERANESVKGRP
+541 GRP

>member
-1 MLEGRKLS
+1 MLKGRKLS

-40 IGLAIAPPAPDKSQ
+40 IGLSIAPPTPDKSQ
-54 DNMAQAHAKM
+54 DNMALAHAQV
-64 LQGVDKLKTGLAAD
+64 LEGIDKLKSGLAAD
-78 QVLTAE
+78 QAITAE
-84 LFAEMAELVPVLD
+84 LFAEMADLVPLLD
-97 DFAQASAK
+97 GFAQVSAK
-105 ATQAA
+105 ATQAP
-110 ADSRDSQIWP
+110 ADSRDVLIWP

-179 EWVKLTTPS
+179 DWVKLTAPIS
-188 TNSSGSANAS
+188 NSSGSTNAS

-217 SSKAPWRQINAQ
+217 SSKAPWLQINAQ
-229 VDALEGEA
+229 MDALEAET
-237 KLTDNSNAAQ
+237 KLTDSATAAQ

-262 LMQSIRSTDEQIS
+262 LMQSIRSSDAQMS
-275 KVWVAHE
+275 KVWEAHD
-282 RLLAS
+282 RLQAS
-287 LEQLPPVPKVIVA
+287 LNQLPPVPKVIVA
-300 PPPFSWLQLAFP
+300 PPPFSWSQLAFP
-312 GNAAEGLMG
+312 GKAAEGLMG

-330 AVLLAAHISRQQ
+330 AVMFAAHISRQQ
-342 HLKHLSQKW
+342 HLKLLSQKW
-351 LSLTQQLEKTLREVT
+351 LSLTQQLENTLRDVT

-398 TPIETPEKSLED
+398 TPIESPEKSLED

-495 AMMSQISNLKT
+495 AMMSQISNLKN
-506 SVKRMTQQLRDLS
+506 SVKRMIQQLRDLS

-534 FDTANVQ
+534 FDTANAQ
-541 KANERANESVKGRP
+541 RANGKVKGRP

>member
-40 IGLAIAPPAPDKSQ
+40 IGLSIAPPAPDKSQ
-54 DNMAQAHAKM
+54 DNMAQAHAKV
-64 LQGVDKLKTGLAAD
+64 LEGVEKLKIGLAAD
-78 QVLTAE
+78 QAITAE
-84 LFAEMAELVPVLD
+84 LFAEMAELIPVLD
-97 DFAQASAK
+97 GFAQASAK

-110 ADSRDSQIWP
+110 ADSRDAQIWT
-120 GRANLILD
+120 GRANTILD

-141 NFLRTRDALSALYK
+141 NFLRTQDSLSALYK

-163 ASASLTAFR
+163 ASAALSAFR
-172 EFSTGVA
+172 EFSTSVA
-179 EWVKLTTPS
+179 EWVKLTTPIATPS
-188 TNSSGSANAS
+188 VSAASSAAS
-198 PSAAKS
+198 SAAKS
-204 AAATAPL
+204 AASTVPL
-211 TWNLLL
+211 TWGLLL
-217 SSKAPWRQINAQ
+217 SSQTPWRQINVQ
-229 VDALEGEA
+229 MDALEAET
-237 KLTDNSNAAQ
+237 KLTDSATAAQ

-262 LMQSIRSTDEQIS
+262 LMQSIRSTDEQMS
-275 KVWVAHE
+275 KVWTAHE

-287 LEQLPPVPKVIVA
+287 LEQLPPVPKVILA
-300 PPPFSWLQLAFP
+300 PAPFSWSQLAFP

-321 AMSLLIMGL
+321 AMALLIIGL
-330 AVLLAAHISRQQ
+330 SVLLAAHISRQQ
-342 HLKHLSQKW
+342 HLQHLSKKW
-351 LSLTQQLEKTLREVT
+351 LALTQQLENTLRDVT

-398 TPIETPEKSLED
+398 TPVESPEKSLED

-463 VLTTASDL
+463 VLITASDL

-480 HLHQTDAVGNDQEVV
+480 HLHQSDAVGNDQEVV
-495 AMMSQISNLKT
+495 AMMSQISNLKN

-534 FDTANVQ
+534 FETANAQ
-541 KANERANESVKGRP
+541 RANEKVKGRP
-555 HGNPSV
+555 YGNPSV